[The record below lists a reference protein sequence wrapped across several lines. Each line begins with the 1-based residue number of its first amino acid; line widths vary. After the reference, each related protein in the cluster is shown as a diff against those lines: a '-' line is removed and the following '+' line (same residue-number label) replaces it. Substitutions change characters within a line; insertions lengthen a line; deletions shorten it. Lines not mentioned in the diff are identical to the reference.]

1 MRDFF
6 EDLKQKAPLLLIIS
20 LILSI
25 VLGGAIC
32 RSVADAKAAG
42 DTKLLAAA
50 ITNSFGNITNFSFF
64 TGVFAEFLLFLKITG
79 VILLV
84 VFGMYAY
91 SRYKGAKNTGDNST
105 RGDSLIDIK
114 RILSEYTKVKAQSSK
129 QRIPKGI
136 KNSLQENFAN
146 KKIDE
151 EGLEYLE
158 NIYQNHTVYFR

>member
-1 MRDFF
+1 MSVKYAKPIQLRKEIDGLY
-6 EDLKQKAPLLLIIS
+6 EKKLIDTETYKKLKG
-20 LILSI
+20 I
-25 VLGGAIC
+25 VKDYGH
-32 RSVADAKAAG
+32 
-42 DTKLLAAA
+42 
-50 ITNSFGNITNFSFF
+50 
-64 TGVFAEFLLFLKITG
+64 
-79 VILLV
+79 
-84 VFGMYAY
+84 AY

-105 RGDSLIDIK
+105 RGESLIDIK

>member
-64 TGVFAEFLLFLKITG
+64 I
-79 VILLV
+79 
-84 VFGMYAY
+84 
-91 SRYKGAKNTGDNST
+91 S
-105 RGDSLIDIK
+105 
-114 RILSEYTKVKAQSSK
+114 
-129 QRIPKGI
+129 
-136 KNSLQENFAN
+136 
-146 KKIDE
+146 
-151 EGLEYLE
+151 
-158 NIYQNHTVYFR
+158 